1 MVAIGWRQA
10 APKMIFAIT
19 VCPDHPPAND
29 AGPCLWVS
37 VSVTRPIAAGT
48 HSWEKRRRHEAGR
61 LIDAE
66 HQIGVLERLSRG
78 TLAQIVKDRD
88 AQRAP
93 GNTVADNA
101 EMAEVRSMYMG
112 EGRPF
117 AERQNKDEGF
127 IGIGIRQPSTTLR
140 K

>member
-1 MVAIGWRQA
+1 MVAMGWRQA
-10 APKMIFAIT
+10 GPKMIFGIR

-61 LIDAE
+61 RIDAE

-88 AQRAP
+88 TQSAP
-93 GNTVADNA
+93 GNPVTDNPDL
-101 EMAEVRSMYMG
+101 AEVRSLHMG
-112 EGRPF
+112 GSR
-117 AERQNKDEGF
+117 AYA
-127 IGIGIRQPSTTLR
+127 
-140 K
+140 